1 MSSNSYA
8 NLKHYNEDYGY
19 CPGKMIRTTTIENEN
34 ENFVQDEDDTPILID
49 CIMEGRFFDPPIT
62 TPMSGNV
69 TIIVT
74 EDGLLFLLK
83 SRKGKGIVSAMI
95 QKINTDDEPG
105 PQVIQLYKTIK
116 VNFSQMKSGVLSKGF
131 LLFESEEL
139 PMTRDE
145 FLHLIEN
152 KQLMASIS
160 TLDYEDGEIAGLL
173 VRHF

>member
-1 MSSNSYA
+1 MV
-8 NLKHYNEDYGY
+8 
-19 CPGKMIRTTTIENEN
+19 RTTTVEDET
-34 ENFVQDEDDTPILID
+34 ENFVQEDNTPVLID
-49 CIMEGRFFDPPIT
+49 CIMEGRFFDPPVT
-62 TPMSGNV
+62 TPMSGNI

-95 QKINTDDEPG
+95 QKINSDDEPG
-105 PQVIQLYKTIK
+105 VPVVELYKTNR
-116 VNFSQMKSGVLSKGF
+116 VNFAQIKSGVLSKGF

-139 PMTRDE
+139 PMTRSE
-145 FLHLIEN
+145 FLDLIEN

-160 TLDYEDGEIAGLL
+160 TLDYEEGEIAGLL